1 MKLSE
6 ILKGIDYELLQTNDI
21 ESNIEIDNI
30 TYNSKISTKNS
41 LFICICGFV
50 TDGCK
55 YINQAIRNGAKAIIV
70 EQNSREEYN
79 FLDVIII
86 KVVNSRY
93 AMAIAASNF
102 YNRPSDKMK
111 LIGVTGTNGKTTTTF
126 LIGNILKNFKHRVG
140 IIGTI
145 ENHIGDKILKSERT
159 TPESL
164 DLQNIFYHM
173 LKENIEDIVMEVSSH
188 SLVLDRVT
196 GCNFEFGL
204 FTNLTQD
211 HLDFHRTMENYR
223 EAKSQLFKIC
233 KKGII
238 NIDDAS
244 SKYIADI
251 ASCDIITFSIDNKSD
266 FKAENIKLSSTGVYF
281 DVLINNETVE
291 LFLPIP
297 GRFNIYNALGAIAV
311 CYSMGIPIDIIKDG
325 LENIKGVPGRC
336 QSIHSKNGFSVII
349 DYAHTPDGLKNII
362 STVNEF
368 TNGKTIV
375 VFGCGGDRDRS
386 KRFIMGEIAGNL
398 ADFCIITSDNP
409 RSEEPENII
418 YDIEE
423 GIFKTECE
431 YIKITDRKDAIKY
444 ALNVAMEGDTIVV
457 AGKGHEN
464 YQIFKDKT
472 IYFDDVEVVNLFLQ
486 EDQ

>member
-6 ILKGIDYELLQTNDI
+6 ILKGIDYTLLQGDD
-21 ESNIEIDNI
+21 IEIDGI
-30 TYNSKISTKNS
+30 TYNSEMVTENS
-41 LFICICGFV
+41 LFVCICGFV

-55 YINQAIRNGAKAIIV
+55 YITQAIRSGAKAIMI

-79 FLDVIII
+79 FLNVVII
-86 KVVNSRY
+86 KVVNSRN

-102 YNRPSDKMK
+102 YDNPSDKMR
-111 LIGVTGTNGKTTTTF
+111 LIGITGTNGKTTTTF
-126 LIGNILKNFKHRVG
+126 LIGNILKNFKHKVG

-164 DLQNIFYHM
+164 DLQRIFYQM
-173 LKENIEDIVMEVSSH
+173 LRENIEDVVMEVSSH
-188 SLVLDRVT
+188 SLVLDRVA
-196 GCNFEFGL
+196 GCNFEIGL

-211 HLDFHRTMENYR
+211 HLDFHKTMENYR
-223 EAKSQLFKIC
+223 DAKAQLFKIC

-238 NIDDAS
+238 NIDDIA
-244 SKYIADI
+244 SKYIADM
-251 ASCDIITFSIDNKSD
+251 ATCDIITFSIDNKSD
-266 FKAENIKLSSTGVYF
+266 FKAENVKLSSTGVYF
-281 DVLINNETVE
+281 DVAIDNEIIN
-291 LFLPIP
+291 LFMPIP
-297 GRFNIYNALGAIAV
+297 GRFNVYNALGAIVA
-311 CYSMGIPIDIIKDG
+311 CYNMGVPINIIKDG
-325 LENIKGVPGRC
+325 LKNIKGVPGRC
-336 QSIHSKNGFSVII
+336 QSIQSKKGFSVIV

-368 TNGKTIV
+368 TSAKTIV
-375 VFGCGGDRDRS
+375 VFGCGGDRDKT
-386 KRFIMGEIAGNL
+386 KRFIMGEIAGTL
-398 ADFCIITSDNP
+398 SDFCIITSDNP

-423 GIFKTECE
+423 GISNTDCE

-444 ALNVAMEGDTIVV
+444 ALNIAMEGDTVV
-457 AGKGHEN
+457 IAGKGHEN

-472 IYFDDVEVVNLFLQ
+472 IHFDDVEIVNLFLQ
-486 EDQ
+486 ED